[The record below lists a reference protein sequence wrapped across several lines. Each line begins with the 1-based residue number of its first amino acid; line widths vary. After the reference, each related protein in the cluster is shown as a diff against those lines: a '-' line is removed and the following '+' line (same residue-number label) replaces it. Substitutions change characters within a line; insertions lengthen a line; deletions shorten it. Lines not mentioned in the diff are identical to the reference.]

1 MNYYNV
7 WSCPYLGTDN
17 FFPTL
22 EETNSTSSI
31 TENVIFDIWKSN
43 NTEWAERNELT
54 PISREEAQFYI
65 DEVIEQM
72 NVEIDE
78 SPEWQSAMS
87 TWTKEDRQIFIEKN
101 NGLFYPSG
109 SFTLPEL

>member
-22 EETNSTSSI
+22 EELSSTSSI
-31 TENVIFDIWKSN
+31 VEHIIFDIWKSN

-72 NVEIDE
+72 NAEIDE
-78 SPEWQSAMS
+78 SPEWQSEML
-87 TWTKEDRQIFIEKN
+87 TWTEEDRQIWIEKN
-101 NGLFYPSG
+101 NGFYYPSG
-109 SFTLPEL
+109 SFILPEL